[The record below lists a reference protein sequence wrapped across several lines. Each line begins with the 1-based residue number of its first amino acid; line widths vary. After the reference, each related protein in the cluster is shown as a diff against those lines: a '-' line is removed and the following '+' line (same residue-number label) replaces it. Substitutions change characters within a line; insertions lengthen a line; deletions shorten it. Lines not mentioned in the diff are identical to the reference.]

1 MRRWPGAAKG
11 RLRPAEHEPA
21 AGDGVQLT
29 AEDEEFRGRIRD
41 WLALNLAGEFADLR
55 GLGGPGREHEHFER
69 RLAWNRQLAAAGWTC
84 IGWPAEH
91 GGRGATLAQQ
101 VIFHE
106 EYARSGAPARVGHMG
121 EELLGPTLIAFGTPA
136 QQRRFLGPI
145 ASVRELWCQGY
156 SEPGA
161 GSDLASVTTSA
172 VLDGD
177 DWVITGQKVWT
188 SLATVADWC
197 FLIARTEPGSRRSAG
212 LSYLL
217 VPMHQPGI
225 TVRPIRQLTGT
236 AEFNEVFF
244 DGARTARDLV
254 VGGVGDGWR
263 VAMATLAIE
272 RGVSTLG
279 QQVGYRREL
288 DALIDV
294 ARRNGAASDPL
305 VRDRLARAWIGLQVM
320 REQVLSMLARAAN
333 NRADNNRADNNRA
346 DNNRADS
353 NRADE
358 TAAGGLA
365 SADASV
371 VKLLWSRWHRDLGEL
386 AMDVL
391 GPASMLAQGP
401 PYDLDDWQ
409 RLHLFS
415 RADTIYGGSQEIQLG
430 IIADR
435 ALGLPRQA
443 RP

>member
-1 MRRWPGAAKG
+1 MP
-11 RLRPAEHEPA
+11 
-21 AGDGVQLT
+21 VQLT
-29 AEDEEFRGRIRD
+29 AEDEEFRSRIRS
-41 WLALNLAGEFADLR
+41 WLEVSLSGEFAALR
-55 GLGGPGREHEHFER
+55 GLGGPGREHEQFEQ

-84 IGWPAEH
+84 LGWPRQY
-91 GGRGATLAQQ
+91 GGQGASLAQQ

-121 EELLGPTLIAFGTPA
+121 EELVGPTLISFGTPA
-136 QQRRFLGPI
+136 QQERFLGPI
-145 ASVRELWCQGY
+145 AAVSELWCQGY

-161 GSDLASVTTSA
+161 GSDLASVSTSA

-177 DWVITGQKVWT
+177 HWVITGQKVWT

-197 FLIARTEPGSRRSAG
+197 FLLARTEAGSRRSAG

-217 VPMHQPGI
+217 VPMAQTGV

-244 DGARTARDLV
+244 DGARTPSDLV
-254 VGGVGDGWR
+254 VGAVGDGWR

-279 QQVGYRREL
+279 QQVGYQREL
-288 DALIDV
+288 GVLIE
-294 ARRNGAASDPL
+294 AAERNGAARDPL
-305 VRDRLARAWIGLQVM
+305 VRDKLARAWIGLQVM
-320 REQVLSMLARAAN
+320 REQVLSMLADVDESPAGPAA
-333 NRADNNRADNNRA
+333 
-346 DNNRADS
+346 
-353 NRADE
+353 
-358 TAAGGLA
+358 AA
-365 SADASV
+365 ASV

-391 GPASMLAQGP
+391 GPASMLAHGP
-401 PYDLDDWQ
+401 PYELDEWQ

-443 RP
+443 RS

>member
-1 MRRWPGAAKG
+1 
-11 RLRPAEHEPA
+11 
-21 AGDGVQLT
+21 VQLT
-29 AEDEEFRGRIRD
+29 AGDEEFRARIRG
-41 WLALNLAGEFADLR
+41 WLADNLSGEFAALR
-55 GLGGPGREHEHFER
+55 GLGGPGREHEHFEQ
-69 RLAWNRQLAAAGWTC
+69 RLAWNRHLAASGWTC
-84 IGWPAEH
+84 IGWPPEH
-91 GGRGATLAQQ
+91 GGQGATLARE

-121 EELLGPTLIAFGTPA
+121 EELLGPTVIAFGTRA
-136 QQRRFLGPI
+136 QQERFLPPI
-145 ASVRELWCQGY
+145 AAVQELWCQGY

-161 GSDLASVTTSA
+161 GSDLASVSTSA

-177 DWVITGQKVWT
+177 HWVITGQKVWT

-197 FLIARTEPGSRRSAG
+197 FLLARTEPGSRRSAG

-217 VPMHQPGI
+217 VPMDQEGI

-236 AEFNEVFF
+236 SEFNEVFF
-244 DGARTARDLV
+244 DGARTSREMV
-254 VGGVGDGWR
+254 VGEVGDGWR

-279 QQVGYRREL
+279 QQVGYEREL
-288 DALIDV
+288 AALIDA
-294 ARRNGAASDPL
+294 ARHNGAAADPL
-305 VRDRLARAWIGLQVM
+305 LRDRLARAWIGLQVM
-320 REQVLSMLARAAN
+320 REQVLSML
-333 NRADNNRADNNRA
+333 
-346 DNNRADS
+346 DS
-353 NRADE
+353 TDQAVP
-358 TAAGGLA
+358 AG
-365 SADASV
+365 DSV

-391 GPASMLAQGP
+391 GPASMTTQGP

-430 IIADR
+430 IIAER

-443 RP
+443 RS